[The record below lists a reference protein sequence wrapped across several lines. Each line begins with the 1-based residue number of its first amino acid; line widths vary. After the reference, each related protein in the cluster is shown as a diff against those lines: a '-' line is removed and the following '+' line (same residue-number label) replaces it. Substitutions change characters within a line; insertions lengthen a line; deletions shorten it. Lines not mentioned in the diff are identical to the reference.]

1 MRALLFSAFIALAG
15 FGTLFMPTQ
24 FVQAQALNPFGGQLS
39 STANVIDSDH
49 TMQNLDVLIV
59 NMIKAVMSLLGIIL
73 LILIIYAAFLWMT
86 AAGNAPQVAKAKT
99 ILTNAII
106 GLILVMTAYGITLF
120 VVTALSGGDT
130 GTLAGN
136 LDTSGE
142 STNLSDQSFGVIL
155 GSLISSFLGILGI
168 IFLLLTLYSGF
179 LWMTAAGNPTQVDKA
194 KRLMTQAI
202 IGLVIMLSSYGV
214 TRFVINQLDDAG
226 LAEDGNDV
234 EINLFGTY
242 HMIRA
247 CLDDIPHGGKII
259 NITSGMGL
267 EPRPGN
273 SSYSAAKAGAHML
286 TRCLSLEIWDRG
298 IDVNDIIPGLV
309 ATTNVD
315 WAKDRSSVESVLAEF
330 EGKSP
335 PFAPSER
342 VKHPDELGELVL
354 WVASMPAGGPTGQSF
369 SLARRPF

>member
-234 EINLFGTY
+234 EINLFG
-242 HMIRA
+242 
-247 CLDDIPHGGKII
+247 
-259 NITSGMGL
+259 
-267 EPRPGN
+267 
-273 SSYSAAKAGAHML
+273 
-286 TRCLSLEIWDRG
+286 
-298 IDVNDIIPGLV
+298 
-309 ATTNVD
+309 
-315 WAKDRSSVESVLAEF
+315 
-330 EGKSP
+330 
-335 PFAPSER
+335 
-342 VKHPDELGELVL
+342 
-354 WVASMPAGGPTGQSF
+354 
-369 SLARRPF
+369 

>member
-1 MRALLFSAFIALAG
+1 MSEQNLAGKVAVVTGGGRGIGRSIALYLAKAGADVALCSRSSGEIDAVAGEIRALGRRALA
-15 FGTLFMPTQ
+15 MP
-24 FVQAQALNPFGGQLS
+24 V
-39 STANVIDSDH
+39 
-49 TMQNLDVLIV
+49 DVADWEPV
-59 NMIKAVMSLLGIIL
+59 
-73 LILIIYAAFLWMT
+73 AAF
-86 AAGNAPQVAKAKT
+86 AGAVVAEFGQ
-99 ILTNAII
+99 ID
-106 GLILVMTAYGITLF
+106 ILVNNAGGGF
-120 VVTALSGGDT
+120 EVTP
-130 GTLAGN
+130 LA
-136 LDTSGE
+136 E
-142 STNLSDQSFGVIL
+142 STP
-155 GSLISSFLGILGI
+155 
-168 IFLLLTLYSGF
+168 
-179 LWMTAAGNPTQVDKA
+179 AGWREA
-194 KRLMTQAI
+194 
-202 IGLVIMLSSYGV
+202 
-214 TRFVINQLDDAG
+214 
-226 LAEDGNDV
+226 V

-247 CLDDIPHGGKII
+247 CLDDIPSGGKII

-354 WVASMPAGGPTGQSF
+354 WVASMPPGGPTGQSF